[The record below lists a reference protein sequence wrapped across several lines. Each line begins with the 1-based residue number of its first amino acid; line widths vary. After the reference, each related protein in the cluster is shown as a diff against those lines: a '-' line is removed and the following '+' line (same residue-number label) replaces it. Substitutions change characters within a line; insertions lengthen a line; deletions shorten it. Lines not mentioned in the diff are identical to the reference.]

1 VAEDRVDEAAD
12 ADAVEQVALE
22 AGAPDHGTEVMVE
35 QVSAK
40 ANWNRKNARKAT
52 PVVP

>member
-1 VAEDRVDEAAD
+1 M
-12 ADAVEQVALE
+12 
-22 AGAPDHGTEVMVE
+22 APEVMVDV
-35 QVSAK
+35 VSAK

>member
-1 VAEDRVDEAAD
+1 MKPDTPM
-12 ADAVEQVALE
+12 AVEEVAHE
-22 AGAPDHGTEVMVE
+22 AGAPTMAPDVMVE

-40 ANWNRKNARKAT
+40 ANWNRQNARNAT